1 MMVILN
7 SFSGKEY
14 NSTSLGEFILFLFL
28 FLIWNIFPCL
38 IIFLDSLCRCLH

>member
-14 NSTSLGEFILFLFL
+14 NSTSLGEFILFLFFVFNLEHISL
-28 FLIWNIFPCL
+28 FNHFP
-38 IIFLDSLCRCLH
+38 

>member
-14 NSTSLGEFILFLFL
+14 NSISLGGVILLYFLNLEHISPF
-28 FLIWNIFPCL
+28 NHFP
-38 IIFLDSLCRCLH
+38 